1 MLHNETMFA
10 VAQKRYVY
18 IYDKQGVE
26 IHRLKN
32 HPEPL
37 KLEFLPYHF
46 LLASTVSNNLHNI
59 NIIGYSSVSSAS
71 LNFAIVS
78 YTFLIRTRA
87 AVCTTKTPPRA
98 QLSLISAHTWARVT

>member
-37 KLEFLPYHF
+37 RLEFLPYHF
-46 LLASTVSNNLHNI
+46 LLASTVSNWQYMYI
-59 NIIGYSSVSSAS
+59 
-71 LNFAIVS
+71 LN
-78 YTFLIRTRA
+78 R
-87 AVCTTKTPPRA
+87 
-98 QLSLISAHTWARVT
+98 W